1 MGRPSSP
8 ERLPTKPPLPPAER
22 AWRLALALVVA
33 AALAV
38 RLWGVTW
45 SLPAGERLLTY
56 HPDEGVNLVSGVLQ
70 EGRLRPHLDLGFY
83 NYGTLYFYVWQAAA
97 AVNSAY
103 GLVSW
108 PAPPAAP
115 STDGAG
121 ALILVG
127 RLVSVGSAALTVLL
141 CGLTG
146 RRLHGRRGGLVAA
159 AVVAAAPLSIIHS
172 RFATVDAF
180 ATLLT
185 TAAIWASVRARREG
199 RVGLWMAV
207 AGGLAGLAGAAR
219 YNAVLALAAPL
230 VAAFC
235 LQVPWRRRA
244 KYALMAAAACVL
256 LFLLACP
263 GVFLNWP
270 RFSADLL
277 FEMRKSRTGMGLLF
291 AQTGNGWWYHL
302 VTSLRLAVGWPLLAA
317 GLAGWA
323 LTARR
328 GLSEAAPVAAFA
340 LVTYAL
346 IGAAAVRFWR
356 YVMPLLPALAIG
368 ASALIACRGGMGRW
382 FRAPALAAALVAAGL
397 AYAAWLSLAYTKLMV
412 TADPRDQAAAAIGA
426 AGPEITVAFATTP
439 WYWSPPL
446 APEFGLP
453 SSGVSRRRAIL
464 ASEAGAR
471 LRLPAENTEWDQSAL
486 NPPPTV
492 VAVGDL
498 ESQDALRL
506 RVASAVAFMAALR
519 PRRAQAFEGRAEAL
533 GLRLRKE
540 PTLPND
546 LLYIWPRVTLYWTR

>member
-1 MGRPSSP
+1 
-8 ERLPTKPPLPPAER
+8 LPPAER
-22 AWRLALALVVA
+22 AWRLALALVVVA
-33 AALAV
+33 AVGL

-70 EGRLRPHLDLGFY
+70 DGRLRPHLDLGFY

-103 GLVSW
+103 GLLSW
-108 PAPPAAP
+108 PSPPAAP
-115 STDGAG
+115 STDSAG

-127 RLVSVGSAALTVLL
+127 RLISVLSAALTVLL
-141 CGLTG
+141 CGLIT
-146 RRLHGRRGGLVAA
+146 RRLQGRRGGLVAA
-159 AVVAAAPLSIIHS
+159 AVVAVAPLSVIHS

-185 TAAIWASVRARREG
+185 TAALWASVRACRDG
-199 RVGLWMAV
+199 RTWLWLAV

-219 YNAVLALAAPL
+219 YNAVLVLAAPL
-230 VAAFC
+230 ASALC
-235 LQVPWRRRA
+235 IQAPWRRRA
-244 KYALMAAAACVL
+244 LYALGAAAACAI
-256 LFLLACP
+256 LFLVACP
-263 GVFLNWP
+263 GAFLNWP

-302 VTSLRLAVGWPLLAA
+302 VTSLRLALGWPLLAA

-323 LTARR
+323 LLARR
-328 GLSEAAPVAAFA
+328 GVREAAPVAAFA

-356 YVMPLLPALAIG
+356 YVMPLLPALALG
-368 ASALIACRGGMGRW
+368 ASALVACCGTGRR
-382 FRAPALAAALVAAGL
+382 FRAPTVGGTLVAVGV
-397 AYAAWLSLAYTKLMV
+397 AYASWLSMAYTRLMV
-412 TADPRDQAAAAIGA
+412 TPDPRDQAAVAVRA
-426 AGPEITVAFATTP
+426 AGPEATVAFATTP

-453 SSGVSRRRAIL
+453 SSGASRRRAVL

-471 LRLPAENTEWDQSAL
+471 LRLPAEDAEWDQSAL
-486 NPPPTV
+486 SPPPTV
-492 VAVGDL
+492 VTVSDL

-506 RVASAVAFMAALR
+506 RVESAVAFMAALQ
-519 PRRAQAFEGRAEAL
+519 PRREQAFEGRAEAL

-546 LLYIWPRVTLYWTR
+546 LLYIWPRVTLYWSR